1 MPIHMTVAHGIGTLV
16 LDDPPLNILSR
27 AVLAELR
34 TMLRDLAADATLR
47 VVLLRAEGKHFSAGA
62 DVGEHLPP
70 EYEEMIP
77 EFLDTIS
84 QVSEFPTPVIAA
96 VRGRCLGGGFE
107 LALAADLIVA
117 GEGAAFG
124 VPEIQLGV
132 LPPVA
137 CALLPEL
144 VPPGAASEIV
154 YTGDT
159 VNAREACELGIV
171 RHVVPDDRTEEA
183 ALELAGRIARHSAA
197 AVRSVKRA
205 IRAGHAAKRT
215 EALKAAGTVYVDE
228 LMKTRDAVEGLRAFT
243 EKRKPTWKHA

>member
-1 MPIHMTVAHGIGTLV
+1 MPIHVTVADGIGTLV
-16 LDDPPLNILSR
+16 LSDPPLNILSR

-34 TMLRDLAADATLR
+34 TRLRDLAEDRKLR
-47 VVLLRAEGKHFSAGA
+47 VLLLQAEGKHFSAGA

-77 EFLDTIS
+77 EFLDTITLLA
-84 QVSEFPTPVIAA
+84 EFPTPVIAA

-107 LALAADLIVA
+107 LALAADFIVA
-117 GEGAAFG
+117 GEGAVFG
-124 VPEIQLGV
+124 VPEILLGV

-137 CALLPEL
+137 CALLPES
-144 VPPGAASEIV
+144 VPPSAASELI

-159 VNAREACELGIV
+159 LTAREAADLGIV
-171 RHVVPDDRTEEA
+171 RRVVPDERVEA
-183 ALELAGRIARHSAA
+183 EALELAGRIARHSAA
-197 AVRSVKRA
+197 AVRSAKRA
-205 IRAGHAAKRT
+205 VRAAQGARRT

-228 LMKTRDAVEGLRAFT
+228 LMQTHDAVEGLRAFT